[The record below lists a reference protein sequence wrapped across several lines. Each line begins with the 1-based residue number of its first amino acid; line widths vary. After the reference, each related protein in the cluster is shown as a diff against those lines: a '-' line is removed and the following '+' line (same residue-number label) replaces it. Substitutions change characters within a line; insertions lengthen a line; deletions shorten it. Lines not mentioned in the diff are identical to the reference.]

1 MSAAAA
7 QTPREAIRVRD
18 VQTAGIGDI
27 LVRGKWAPW
36 LKAQSST
43 KSRSASGDSRKRIS
57 ASVRGPYV
65 PPPSLSVTAPFPSPR
80 YTRRPGRA
88 SAD

>member
-7 QTPREAIRVRD
+7 QTPREAVRVRD

-36 LKAQSST
+36 QKAQSST
-43 KSRSASGDSRKRIS
+43 KSRSASGDSR
-57 ASVRGPYV
+57 
-65 PPPSLSVTAPFPSPR
+65 
-80 YTRRPGRA
+80 
-88 SAD
+88 